1 MLKAHR
7 KHAFSLIEL
16 SIVILII
23 GILVAGVTQ
32 SSRLINQMRLA
43 SARNTTVNSPLSS
56 INNLIAWFEPTLEAS
71 FLEDEAVDNAQI
83 SLWKEARLFSTD
95 KVNLVRNKSAGVV
108 YKKNGIN
115 NLPSI
120 YFNGTTGGLFLSPT
134 TSIAQATYLDTPNQR
149 ISVFMVYNINSPT
162 GSIFIN
168 GHGANAGFGYYTS
181 TGAPQK
187 RLILF
192 GGINVYTSNNNYVN
206 NVPEIA
212 SIIYNGRGLQFDN
225 YINGELMSISVGTP
239 NLHNIN
245 SRFIVG
251 ASNSEAEQITGL
263 ISEVIIFDRALKKD
277 ERQDI
282 EKYLAKKYAIKI
294 NQS

>member
-1 MLKAHR
+1 MLKARR
-7 KHAFSLIEL
+7 KQAFSLIEL

-32 SSRLINQMRLA
+32 SSRLIGQMRLA
-43 SARNTTVNSPLSS
+43 SARNTTVSSPVSS
-56 INNLIAWFEPTLEAS
+56 INNLIAWFEPTFEAS

-134 TSIAQATYLDTPNQR
+134 TSTAQATYFDTPNQR
-149 ISVFMVYNINSPT
+149 ISIFMVYNIMQPT
-162 GSIFIN
+162 GVIFMN
-168 GHGANAGFGYYTS
+168 GSGATSGFGYYALS
-181 TGAPQK
+181 SAPTK
-187 RLILF
+187 RLFLF
-192 GGINVYTSNNNYVN
+192 GGIAFYSSNNNYIN
-206 NVPEIA
+206 ATPELA

-225 YINGELMSISVGTP
+225 YINGESMSISVGTP
-239 NLHNIN
+239 NLHNTS
-245 SRFIVG
+245 SRFMIG
-251 ASNSEAEQITGL
+251 ANNGEVEQITGL